1 MADTTNAARPTSEEI
16 REAIRVVEDPE
27 IGISV
32 VDLGLVYDI
41 ENDAGAVRIAMTLT
55 TPFCPIGPAIASQIE
70 TIASEMDGVKSA
82 KVEFVWSP
90 PWDPRKMASDEAKDM
105 LGIW

>member
-1 MADTTNAARPTSEEI
+1 MPDTTAQQPTSEEI
-16 REAIRVVEDPE
+16 RETIRVVEDPE
-27 IGISV
+27 VGISV

-41 ENDAGAVRIAMTLT
+41 VNDGGDVKVSMTLT
-55 TPFCPIGPAIASQIE
+55 TPFCPIGPAIATQIE
-70 TIASEMDGVKSA
+70 TIIAEMPGVKSS

-90 PWDPRKMASDEAKDM
+90 PWDPKTMASDEVKDM